1 MCISFIPHGSQ
12 ARIRYNYTSLL
23 CMRLLGPKDAQLVS
37 VRSLDLNL
45 GLSGSKKAAE
55 A

>member
-1 MCISFIPHGSQ
+1 MRQVLLLYLQIQITEV
-12 ARIRYNYTSLL
+12 AVSLSNW
-23 CMRLLGPKDAQLVS
+23 PKDAQLVS
-37 VRSLDLNL
+37 VKSLDLNL